1 MYQYHIQDNS
11 GVCEMKPELSLTQKQ
26 KLILTPQLYQAIN
39 ILQLNLVELK
49 DLIDEELVDNPLL
62 EVKQETG
69 SITEKVNQ
77 EENALTQTEESNERR
92 EENNFDD
99 WLSYFKEKDYRPL
112 PNRSVVEKENRD
124 ENFIYYRESLQDYL
138 LIQLGTA
145 VSSDID
151 YKIGEYLIG
160 SIDDNG
166 YLTVGLDDIS
176 LDLNIKRD
184 KIKKILSLIQ
194 SFDPPG
200 VGARNLQECLLI
212 QIKYL
217 DINNIKIEKI
227 IKYHLQDLARKSFKK
242 IAKDLKISVSE
253 VQSLADVIKNSFD
266 PKPGRRVGNF
276 KEVKYILPDLVIIRK
291 MGGGYRVILNDS
303 YLPQIEINPRYKTIL
318 EAGNNISPYDK
329 RKLIKKGS
337 ISDHEIKDAKKYVE
351 EKLNSAKWLIKG
363 IEQRKKTI
371 YRIAETLIE
380 YQKSFLDKG
389 ILYIKPLTLRK
400 LAGRLEIHES
410 TVSRAIHNKMVQT
423 PRGLLKMKFFF
434 SKGVDK
440 KSGGTIST
448 DKIKKLIKEYVNNE
462 NCLKPSS
469 DQKLADLLSE
479 KGGVNI
485 SRRTVAKYR
494 EILKIPSSNL
504 RKRFS
509 I

>member
-1 MYQYHIQDNS
+1 
-11 GVCEMKPELSLTQKQ
+11 MKPELSLTQKQ

-49 DLIDEELVDNPLL
+49 DLIDKELVDNPLL

-77 EENALTQTEESNERR
+77 EENTLTQTEESNQRR

-99 WLSYFKEKDYRPL
+99 WLGYLKEKDYRPL
-112 PNRSVVEKENRD
+112 PNRSVAEKENRD

-166 YLTVGLDDIS
+166 YLTAGLDDIS

-217 DINNIKIEKI
+217 GISDIKIEKI
-227 IKYHLQDLARKSFKK
+227 IKYYLQDLARKSFKK

-291 MGGGYRVILNDS
+291 KEGGYRVIFNDN
-303 YLPQIEINPRYKTIL
+303 YLPQIEINPCYKTIL

-329 RKLIKKGS
+329 GKLIKRGS
-337 ISDHEIKDAKKYVE
+337 ISDHEIKDTKKYVE

-380 YQKSFLDKG
+380 YQKGFLDKG

-440 KSGGTIST
+440 KSGGAVST

-462 NCLKPSS
+462 NCLKPCS

>member
-1 MYQYHIQDNS
+1 
-11 GVCEMKPELSLTQKQ
+11 MKPELLLTQKQ

-49 DLIDEELVDNPLL
+49 DLIDEELIDNPLL
-62 EVKQETG
+62 EVKQEAG

-92 EENNFDD
+92 EENKFDD
-99 WLSYFKEKDYRPL
+99 WLNYLKEKDYRPL
-112 PNRSVVEKENRD
+112 PNRPVAEKENRY

-151 YKIGEYLIG
+151 YKIGEYIIG
-160 SIDDNG
+160 NIDDNG
-166 YLTVGLDDIS
+166 YLAIGLDDIS

-184 KIKKILSLIQ
+184 KIEKILSLIK

-200 VGARNLQECLLI
+200 VGARSLEECLLL
-212 QIKYL
+212 QAKYL
-217 DINNIKIEKI
+217 NINDVLIEKI
-227 IKYHLQDLARKSFKK
+227 IKNHLNNLARKSYLK
-242 IAKDLKISVSE
+242 IAKDLQISVSE
-253 VQSLADVIKNSFD
+253 VQSLADVIKKSFD
-266 PKPGRRVGNF
+266 PKPGRRVGDL
-276 KEVKYILPDLVIIRK
+276 KEVKYILPDLIIMRK
-291 MGGGYRVILNDS
+291 TGGGYRVILNDN
-303 YLPQIEINPRYKTIL
+303 YLPQIKINSRYKTIL
-318 EAGNNISPYDK
+318 EADNNISPYSEG
-329 RKLIKKGS
+329 KLIKKGS
-337 ISDHEIKDAKKYVE
+337 TSDHEIKDTKKYVE

-371 YRIAETLIE
+371 YRIAETLVE
-380 YQKSFLDKG
+380 YQKDFLDKG
-389 ILYIKPLTLRK
+389 ILYIKPLTLREV
-400 LAGRLEIHES
+400 ADRLDIHES

-440 KSGGTIST
+440 KSGETVST
-448 DKIKKLIKEYVNNE
+448 DKVKKLIKEYVNNE
-462 NCLKPSS
+462 NCFKPWS
-469 DQKLADLLSE
+469 DQKLTDLLSE

-504 RKRFS
+504 RKRFG

>member
-1 MYQYHIQDNS
+1 
-11 GVCEMKPELSLTQKQ
+11 MKPELSMTQKQ
-26 KLILTPQLYQAIN
+26 KLILTPQLYQSIN

-49 DLIDEELVDNPLL
+49 DLINEELIDNPLL

-69 SITEKVNQ
+69 SITEKINQ
-77 EENALTQTEESNERR
+77 EENTLTQTEESNERK
-92 EENNFDD
+92 EEDNFDD
-99 WLSYFKEKDYRPL
+99 WLSYLKEKDYPPL
-112 PNRSVVEKENRD
+112 PNRPIVEKENRD

-138 LIQLGTA
+138 LIQLGSV
-145 VSSDID
+145 VSDDIE
-151 YKIGEYLIG
+151 YKIGEYIIG
-160 SIDDNG
+160 NIDDNG

-176 LDLNIKRD
+176 LDLNIKKD

-194 SFDPPG
+194 GFDPPG

-217 DINNIKIEKI
+217 GISDIKIEKI

-242 IAKDLKISVSE
+242 IAKDLKTSVSE

-276 KEVKYILPDLVIIRK
+276 KEVKYILPDLVVMRK
-291 MGGGYRVILNDS
+291 MEGGYRVILNDS

-318 EAGNNISPYDK
+318 EADNNISPYDK
-329 RKLIKKGS
+329 GKLIKKGN
-337 ISDHEIKDAKKYVE
+337 ISVHEIKEAKEYVE

-380 YQKSFLDKG
+380 YQKDFLDKG

-400 LAGRLEIHES
+400 LADRLEIHES
-410 TVSRAIHNKMVQT
+410 TVSRAIHNKIVQT

-440 KSGGTIST
+440 KNGSAVSN
-448 DKIKKLIKEYVNNE
+448 DKIKKLIKEYINNE
-462 NCLKPSS
+462 NCLKPWS
-469 DQKLADLLSE
+469 DQKLADLLSK
-479 KGGVNI
+479 KGGINI

-504 RKRFS
+504 RKRFE

>member
-1 MYQYHIQDNS
+1 
-11 GVCEMKPELSLTQKQ
+11 MKPELLLTQKQ

-77 EENALTQTEESNERR
+77 EEKTLTQTEESNERR

-99 WLSYFKEKDYRPL
+99 WLSYLKEKDYRSL
-112 PNRSVVEKENRD
+112 PDRPVTEKENRY

-138 LIQLGTA
+138 LVQLGTA
-145 VSSDID
+145 ISSDID

-160 SIDDNG
+160 NIDDNG
-166 YLTVGLDDIS
+166 YLTIGLDDIS
-176 LDLNIKRD
+176 LDLNVKRD
-184 KIKKILSLIQ
+184 KIEKILSLVQ
-194 SFDPPG
+194 KFDPPG
-200 VGARNLQECLLI
+200 VGARNLQECLLT
-212 QIKYL
+212 QIKHL
-217 DINNIKIEKI
+217 GISDIKIEKI

-242 IAKDLKISVSE
+242 IAKDLKISISE
-253 VQSLADVIKNSFD
+253 VQSLADVIKKCFD

-276 KEVKYILPDLVIIRK
+276 KEVKYILPDLVIMRK
-291 MGGGYRVILNDS
+291 TRGGYRVILNDN
-303 YLPQIEINPRYKTIL
+303 YLPQIKINSRYTTIL
-318 EAGNNISPYDK
+318 KADNDIFPYSEG
-329 RKLIKKGS
+329 KLIKRGN
-337 ISDHEIKDAKKYVE
+337 ISDHKTKDTKKYIK
-351 EKLNSAKWLIKG
+351 EKLNSAKWLIKS

-380 YQKSFLDKG
+380 YQKDFLDKG
-389 ILYIKPLTLRK
+389 ILCIKPLTLRK
-400 LAGRLEIHES
+400 LADKLEIHES
-410 TVSRAIHNKMVQT
+410 TVSRAIHNKIVQT

-440 KSGGTIST
+440 KNGGAVST
-448 DKIKKLIKEYVNNE
+448 DKIKKLIKEYINNE
-462 NCLKPSS
+462 NCLKPWS
-469 DQKLADLLSE
+469 DQNLADLLSK

-504 RKRFS
+504 RKRFE

>member
-1 MYQYHIQDNS
+1 
-11 GVCEMKPELSLTQKQ
+11 MKPELSLIQKQ

-49 DLIDEELVDNPLL
+49 NLIDEELVDNPLL
-62 EVKQETG
+62 EVKQETD

-77 EENALTQTEESNERR
+77 EENTLTQTEESNERK

-99 WLSYFKEKDYRPL
+99 WLSYLKEKDYRSL
-112 PNRSVVEKENRD
+112 PNRILLEKENRD

-194 SFDPPG
+194 SFEPAG

-217 DINNIKIEKI
+217 DISDIKIKKI

-266 PKPGRRVGNF
+266 PKPGRRMGNF
-276 KEVKYILPDLVIIRK
+276 NSVKYMLPDLVIIRK
-291 MGGGYRVILNDS
+291 KGSGYRVISNDS
-303 YLPQIEINPRYKTIL
+303 YLPQIEINSRYKTIL
-318 EAGNNISPYDK
+318 EAGNDISPYDK
-329 RKLIKKGS
+329 AKLIKRGN
-337 ISDHEIKDAKKYVE
+337 ISDQENKDAKKYVE
-351 EKLNSAKWLIKG
+351 GKLNSAKWLIKG

-380 YQKSFLDKG
+380 YQKDFLDKG
-389 ILYIKPLTLRK
+389 ILYIKPLTLKK
-400 LAGRLEIHES
+400 LANRLEIHES
-410 TVSRAIHNKMVQT
+410 TVSRAVHNKMVQT
-423 PRGLLKMKFFF
+423 PRGLLQMKFFF
-434 SKGVDK
+434 SKGVGK
-440 KSGGTIST
+440 KSGGAVST
-448 DKIKKLIKEYVNNE
+448 DRIKKLIKEYVINE
-462 NCLKPSS
+462 NSLKPCS

-509 I
+509 V